1 MILKV
6 INDSLKNNNLLKNS
20 TLCRKITSVLVLV

>member
-20 TLCRKITSVLVLV
+20 TLCRKITSVVVSV